1 MWPLALTAALVLVA
15 SGCQPTPPPPPGN
28 QPVRA
33 ATCEELADQIVDS
46 VQEYVDSFAEVS
58 AGEISGAVS
67 ARQDAFAATTIRLR
81 ERGTALGCSP
91 DELAGLVR
99 DRLGR
104 LTGGTPVQDAVAA
117 TFRADPLGGVDPSDP
132 KPVEVTVETAEQL
145 AAAVATVGSG
155 STVRLAAG
163 TFELSTPLVAL
174 RPITLVGAGDGSGP
188 GIGSTITSDAAG
200 AVLIA
205 ATSGDLVMSDLAL
218 EHEGESGASIVVVA
232 GGGYRFDRIRLS
244 GATSQNGDGGYG
256 IVLRPSSNPLTPTG
270 SSRSLTDVTLT
281 DNEEGGVVIAGE
293 ERPAI
298 ARATV
303 SGSAGCGLCW
313 VERAA
318 GTASDSSVRDTQIG
332 VRIDDDASPVIERVR
347 VEGAAA
353 GVALTGSG
361 HPRVE
366 DSTLS
371 KTTIG
376 VQATGAG
383 AGVLSRNRV
392 EDAKEIGFRL
402 SGTTRMTLEDNRI
415 SGPTKIGVATVD
427 KAHSVIRGGRIAS
440 TGDVG
445 LVWGDNATGSASQTV
460 IRGPGLGVQ
469 LVASAAVD
477 LTDVVADRV
486 SAASVLASGDA
497 SGTISGLSCGGGD
510 AGIVVLTG
518 PTTVRVKDSPTC
530 REYRK

>member
-1 MWPLALTAALVLVA
+1 M
-15 SGCQPTPPPPPGN
+15 
-28 QPVRA
+28 
-33 ATCEELADQIVDS
+33 
-46 VQEYVDSFAEVS
+46 
-58 AGEISGAVS
+58 
-67 ARQDAFAATTIRLR
+67 
-81 ERGTALGCSP
+81 
-91 DELAGLVR
+91 
-99 DRLGR
+99 
-104 LTGGTPVQDAVAA
+104 
-117 TFRADPLGGVDPSDP
+117 
-132 KPVEVTVETAEQL
+132 
-145 AAAVATVGSG
+145 
-155 STVRLAAG
+155 
-163 TFELSTPLVAL
+163 AL
-174 RPITLVGAGDGSGP
+174 RPITLVGTGDGSGP
-188 GIGSTITSDAAG
+188 GIRSTITSDAAG

-218 EHEGESGASIVVVA
+218 EHEGGSGASIVVVA
-232 GGGYRFDRIRLS
+232 GGGYRFRPDPAERGHQPGRRRRLRDRPPPVFQPVDPDR
-244 GATSQNGDGGYG
+244 QQ
-256 IVLRPSSNPLTPTG
+256 PF
-270 SSRSLTDVTLT
+270 LTDVTLT
-281 DNEEGGVVIAGE
+281 DNEEGGIVIAGE

-371 KTTIG
+371 NTTIG
-376 VQATGAG
+376 VQATGTG

-460 IRGPGLGVQ
+460 IRGPGLGFSWWPQ
-469 LVASAAVD
+469 LPW
-477 LTDVVADRV
+477 
-486 SAASVLASGDA
+486 
-497 SGTISGLSCGGGD
+497 I
-510 AGIVVLTG
+510 
-518 PTTVRVKDSPTC
+518 
-530 REYRK
+530 